1 LRPAPP
7 APLAVSLGDPAGV
20 GPEIVVKTWRA
31 LRKTG
36 PAFFVIGDVDAL
48 ASLGGALPG
57 EARPIADPAEARV
70 LFSEALPVLHHPLD
84 CCVGAGRPSP
94 DHAGPVVDWIETG
107 VRLCL
112 EGQAAGLVTAPIAKA
127 PLYAA
132 GFGFPGH
139 TEFLADLTCEA
150 PLEGPRGPVMML
162 AAKDLRA
169 VLVTI
174 HEPLA
179 DVPTHLSRRRIAEV
193 GRITAHAL
201 KHDFGI
207 ESPRLALAGLNPH
220 AGEGGA
226 IGREE
231 IEMINPAAADL
242 RAEGIAC
249 TDAKPAD
256 TLFHD
261 EARAAYDAVICL
273 YHDQA
278 LIPVK
283 TLDFW
288 GGVNITL
295 GLPIVR
301 TSPDHGT
308 GFDIAGQGI
317 ARPDSLIAAVRQ
329 ARQIADHRAQGVVA
343 KVSISQDV
351 RA

>member
-1 LRPAPP
+1 
-7 APLAVSLGDPAGV
+7 
-20 GPEIVVKTWRA
+20 
-31 LRKTG
+31 
-36 PAFFVIGDVDAL
+36 
-48 ASLGGALPG
+48 
-57 EARPIADPAEARV
+57 
-70 LFSEALPVLHHPLD
+70 
-84 CCVGAGRPSP
+84 
-94 DHAGPVVDWIETG
+94 
-107 VRLCL
+107 
-112 EGQAAGLVTAPIAKA
+112 
-127 PLYAA
+127 
-132 GFGFPGH
+132 
-139 TEFLADLTCEA
+139 
-150 PLEGPRGPVMML
+150 
-162 AAKDLRA
+162 
-169 VLVTI
+169 VTI

-288 GGVNITL
+288 GGVNINL